1 MIKKMKY
8 YFAKNV
14 FLAVVL
20 IVIFTIVACLM
31 WKYTL
36 QSATAAVPT
45 INYTN
50 ELYVHE
56 TDYVTNTSEDNQ
68 FEYTPLGT
76 IYHAPAGVDAGPF
89 KYLYTDEFYF
99 SWETVAR
106 YIGDNGKYGYLNKDG
121 SLLTEPIF
129 IEAAEFEDGTARV
142 REETG
147 KVYYINEEGKRITRD
162 YQDGSLTFEMQGLYC
177 RVQEEDGTWGIIN
190 REDEMIFSGA
200 EMIEDLP
207 MVTCLG
213 SAIVDGKAVL
223 FELLPFEE
231 DEEIKIIACYDSFV
245 KISYVYSGNFA
256 FVWTEESSMG
266 VVDYKGDV
274 IVSAKYQ
281 KIEFDYIGE
290 EYTMNEL
297 VFLAQD
303 YTGKVHVIKARGE
316 YLA

>member
-45 INYTN
+45 INYMN

-56 TDYVTNTSEDNQ
+56 TDYVKNTSEDNQ

-129 IEAAEFEDGTARV
+129 IEAAKFEDGTARV

-162 YQDGSLTFEMQGLYC
+162 YQDGSLTFEM
-177 RVQEEDGTWGIIN
+177 
-190 REDEMIFSGA
+190 
-200 EMIEDLP
+200 
-207 MVTCLG
+207 
-213 SAIVDGKAVL
+213 
-223 FELLPFEE
+223 
-231 DEEIKIIACYDSFV
+231 
-245 KISYVYSGNFA
+245 
-256 FVWTEESSMG
+256 
-266 VVDYKGDV
+266 
-274 IVSAKYQ
+274 
-281 KIEFDYIGE
+281 
-290 EYTMNEL
+290 
-297 VFLAQD
+297 
-303 YTGKVHVIKARGE
+303 
-316 YLA
+316 

>member
-45 INYTN
+45 INYMN

-256 FVWTEESSMG
+256 FVWTEEGSMG

-274 IVSAKYQ
+274 IVPAKYQ

-290 EYTMNEL
+290 EYSVKES
-297 VFLAQD
+297 
-303 YTGKVHVIKARGE
+303 RGQP
-316 YLA
+316 

>member
-1 MIKKMKY
+1 MIEKMKN

-20 IVIFTIVACLM
+20 IVIFIIVACLM

-45 INYTN
+45 INYMN

-56 TDYVTNTSEDNQ
+56 TDYVMNTSEDNQ

-129 IEAAEFEDGTARV
+129 VEAAEFEDGTARV

-207 MVTCLG
+207 MITCLG

-256 FVWTEESSMG
+256 FVWTEEGSMG

-274 IVSAKYQ
+274 IVPAKYQ

-297 VFLAQD
+297 VFLAHD
-303 YTGKVHVIKARGE
+303 YTGKVLLIS
-316 YLA
+316 

>member
-45 INYTN
+45 INYMN

-256 FVWTEESSMG
+256 FVWTEEGSMG

-274 IVSAKYQ
+274 IVPAKYQ

>member
-45 INYTN
+45 INYMN

-274 IVSAKYQ
+274 IVPAKYQ

>member
-1 MIKKMKY
+1 MIEKMKN

-20 IVIFTIVACLM
+20 IVIFIIVACLM

-45 INYTN
+45 INYMN

-56 TDYVTNTSEDNQ
+56 TDYVMNTSEDNQ

-89 KYLYTDEFYF
+89 KYLYSDEFYF

-129 IEAAEFEDGTARV
+129 VEAAEFEDGTARV

-207 MVTCLG
+207 MITCLG

-256 FVWTEESSMG
+256 FVWTEEGSMG

-274 IVSAKYQ
+274 IVPAKYQ

-297 VFLAQD
+297 VFLAHD
-303 YTGKVHVIKARGE
+303 YTGKVLLIS
-316 YLA
+316 

>member
-31 WKYTL
+31 WKYML

-45 INYTN
+45 INYMN

-56 TDYVTNTSEDNQ
+56 TDYVKNTSEDNQ

-76 IYHAPAGVDAGPF
+76 IYHAPAGGDAGPF

-129 IEAAEFEDGTARV
+129 IEAAKFEDGTARV

-162 YQDGSLTFEMQGLYC
+162 YQDGSLTFEMQGLFC
-177 RVQEEDGTWGIIN
+177 RVQEADGTWGIIN

-256 FVWTEESSMG
+256 FVWIEESSMG

-274 IVSAKYQ
+274 IVPAKYQ
-281 KIEFDYIGE
+281 KIEFDYIVE

-297 VFLAQD
+297 VFLAHE